1 MTVGLRIQLWAQK
14 VLTLEGVLPP
24 YLLEIDLFYKPLRFT
39 PAAVYKLPFAVVISR
54 MVFATMYLVPC
65 DTLAL

>member
-24 YLLEIDLFYKPLRFT
+24 YLLEIDLFYKLLRFYFSSGLQ
-39 PAAVYKLPFAVVISR
+39 ASFCGSH
-54 MVFATMYLVPC
+54 
-65 DTLAL
+65 